1 MTTAQAR
8 QNLSDVLNRTA
19 YGKQRVVLTR
29 RGRPVAAVV
38 PMEDLATIEALE
50 NKADLRAA
58 ARAKAE
64 IAKRGVVRWPDLKRD
79 LGLP

>member
-1 MTTAQAR
+1 
-8 QNLSDVLNRTA
+8 
-19 YGKQRVVLTR
+19 
-29 RGRPVAAVV
+29 V
-38 PMEDLATIEALE
+38 PIEDLATIEALE

-79 LGLP
+79 LDLR